1 MKKLLL
7 ILLTLGLL
15 VGCQKTPNQPEA
27 DPAYEINGEFIYS
40 EISYADFKKEYKSDF
55 VDQKTG
61 LENEEILSSLNAD
74 STIYKTAYQRH
85 YGDLADVFVR
95 AYFAEK
101 EANEP
106 FYVLV
111 EFIDKKDLGLEVS
124 PATLVYLDDQN
135 SDYVYYHYGLRHAR
149 PIEDEE
155 IKDKLLAIG
164 FVEGEGKDF
173 FFIDE
178 RLYLFEKDK

>member
-7 ILLTLGLL
+7 VILILGFL
-15 VGCQKTPNQPEA
+15 VGCQKTPTQTEG

-40 EISYADFKKEYKSDF
+40 EISYDDFKKEYKSDF

-61 LENEEILSSLNAD
+61 IENEEILSSLNAD

-95 AYFAEK
+95 AYFNEK
-101 EANEP
+101 EASEP

-111 EFIDKKDLGLEVS
+111 DFADKKDLGLEVS

-135 SDYVYYHYGLRHAR
+135 SAYVYYKYGIGNKN

-155 IKDKLLAIG
+155 TKDKLLAIG
-164 FVEGEGKDF
+164 FVESEMKGF

-178 RLYLFEKDK
+178 SLYLFEKDK

>member
-7 ILLTLGLL
+7 LVLTLGLL
-15 VGCQKTPNQPEA
+15 VGCQNTQAQLET

-40 EISYADFKKEYKSDF
+40 EIFYADFKKEYKSDF

-74 STIYKTAYQRH
+74 STIYKAAYQRH

-95 AYFAEK
+95 AYFNEK
-101 EANEP
+101 EASEP

-111 EFIDKKDLGLEVS
+111 DFADKKDLGLEVS
-124 PATLVYLDDQN
+124 PATLVYLEDQN
-135 SDYVYYHYGLRHAR
+135 SAYVYYKYGIGNKK

-155 IKDKLLAIG
+155 TKDKLLAIG
-164 FVEGEGKDF
+164 FVEGETKNF

-178 RLYLFEKDK
+178 SLYLFEKDK